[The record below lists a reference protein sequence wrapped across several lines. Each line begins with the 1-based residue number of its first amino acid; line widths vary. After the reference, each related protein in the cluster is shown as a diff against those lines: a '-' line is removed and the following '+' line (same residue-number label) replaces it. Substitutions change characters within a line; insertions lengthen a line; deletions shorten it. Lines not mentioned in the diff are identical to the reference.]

1 MTPGELASN
10 LYLLLDKLQ
19 GTLLS
24 SAILAYF
31 RVYLRQSL
39 ANLQIMSQDYQE
51 LLDGLNDQILGV
63 RKSLLIYPTNNP
75 HSVSHEPL
83 FVTAQ
88 KDKPLALMEYL
99 DFLCSAFSLEEQLL
113 LLSQQAHIFFESLL
127 KPKVNHGFF
136 QDLTASNLT
145 DNPKD
150 LFLSLHKFLDTVI
163 YQHRYPI
170 LIPKGTV
177 FNEDFTVFHITTQQT
192 GHKAEDFTKLG
203 NDEPRIVVYED
214 LQIKALLKKYP
225 IYEAFEPLLDF
236 LLRNMVL
243 SRESISQEMKLEF
256 IKFLISVIL
265 DRLWD
270 IYPRYQPNMKSRL
283 QAIFR
288 ELDRE
293 NLHICQLQAGFLL
306 FEKLGSSKSRN
317 NRNELLLELLKD
329 SPQIKSSVESFQKD
343 SHKYYRGPGLIQGL
357 ILKENCPLN
366 QHISAGGFWIR
377 YIETFIPGTLIY
389 WVFATRT
396 LDIDFQIEFL
406 GDYSD
411 NKGKPEVIIE
421 RKRLDTGKKVHRGV
435 LVTNKPGIYR
445 LTWDNSY
452 SWFTEKFLRYRIYA
466 LEPEESSQMNETR
479 SNHAIFNACRD
490 VLGLDVMENHENRE
504 IGSQNNRKN
513 EENGIIPIKKQQ
525 KVKETLENV
534 YQFQRKIRVIGVLR
548 ERSLEV
554 RAWDREK
561 GSLFELVREFG
572 GFNAEIFSESLRD
585 VMNRVTSLEIEE
597 KPEILL
603 LKAQGVRGVKLNESN
618 YEYAILDFNRV
629 FMHLL
634 LRKFIGVGGNLS
646 NPARKPIPFSKI
658 LILSVID
665 GCLVVVTFNDTERNL
680 ALLIMGGNLTYDMAF
695 REEKKKGNEEKAK
708 EIAVKCLVNA
718 LILLKFRAVKV
729 IVNRND
735 LLREGEERE
744 KIRENVKKIA
754 GNALDVEENDVEV
767 LLGKMNVEFE
777 VFSYEFKPE
786 MLLK

>member
-1 MTPGELASN
+1 M
-10 LYLLLDKLQ
+10 YLK
-19 GTLLS
+19 
-24 SAILAYF
+24 
-31 RVYLRQSL
+31 QSL

-51 LLDGLNDQILGV
+51 LLDGLNDQVLGV
-63 RKSLLIYPTNNP
+63 RKDLLISQTNNP
-75 HSVSHEPL
+75 QIAAQDPL
-83 FVTAQ
+83 FITAQ

-99 DFLCSAFSLEEQLL
+99 DFLCSAFSLEEQFL
-113 LLSQQAHIFFESLL
+113 LLSQQAHIFFETLL
-127 KPKVNHGFF
+127 KPKTNHGFF
-136 QDLTASNLT
+136 QDLTASSLT
-145 DNPKD
+145 DHPKD

-192 GHKAEDFTKLG
+192 VHKAEDFTKLG

-270 IYPRYQPNMKSRL
+270 VYPRYQPNMRSRL

-306 FEKLGSSKSRN
+306 FEKLGTSKSR
-317 NRNELLLELLKD
+317 RDRQELLLELLKD
-329 SPQIKSSVESFQKD
+329 SPQIKSSVESFQRD

-366 QHISAGGFWIR
+366 QHIPAGGVWVR
-377 YIETFIPGTLIY
+377 HIETFIPGTLIY

-396 LDIDFQIEFL
+396 LDIDFQVEFL

-411 NKGKPEVIIE
+411 SKGGKPEVIIE

-435 LVTNKPGIYR
+435 LVTNKAGIYR

-466 LEPEESSQMNETR
+466 LEPEESSQSNETR
-479 SNHAIFNACRD
+479 SNHAIFNSCRE
-490 VLGLDVMENHENRE
+490 VLGLDVVESHENRE
-504 IGSQNNRKN
+504 TDHENQNRKN
-513 EENGIIPIKKQQ
+513 QENVTIPSKKQQ
-525 KVKETLENV
+525 KAKETLENV
-534 YQFQRKIRVIGVLR
+534 YQFQRRVRVIGVLR
-548 ERSLEV
+548 ERSLEF

-572 GFNAEIFSESLRD
+572 GLNAEIFSESLRD
-585 VMNRVTSLEIEE
+585 VMNRVTSLEVEE

-603 LKAQGVRGVKLNESN
+603 LKAQGVKGLQLKLNETN
-618 YEYAILDFNRV
+618 YEYAILDLNRV

-665 GCLVVVTFNDTERNL
+665 GSLVVVTFNDTERNL
-680 ALLIMGGNLTYDMAF
+680 GGALMGENVTYDMAF
-695 REEKKKGNEEKAK
+695 REEKKKGNEEKAQ

-718 LILLKFRAVKV
+718 LVLLKFRAVKV
-729 IVNRND
+729 IVNRNE
-735 LLREGEERE
+735 LMREGEERE
-744 KIRENVKKIA
+744 RVRENVKRIA
-754 GNALDVEENDVEV
+754 RKALDVEENDVEG

-777 VFSYEFKPE
+777 VFSFEFKPE